1 VLLVTG
7 FVVTRPVRR
16 IARITTHGIGGRVV
30 GQDEEAADVKPFR
43 AFLTSLAAASLVL
56 VSVQP
61 ASQSEPGRLTA
72 AEFRKLMTTVS
83 AGWNEGNARK
93 AADCFADD
101 ATYSEPPR
109 KQFYK
114 GRAVLFEFF
123 GGSKKPEPPMQMVW
137 HHLVFDEAT
146 QVGAG
151 EYTFRM
157 NNQYHGVVMVKV
169 RNGRI
174 ANWRE
179 YQYQSALP
187 WDDFVNENAF

>member
-1 VLLVTG
+1 MRFRVLL
-7 FVVTRPVRR
+7 
-16 IARITTHGIGGRVV
+16 IG
-30 GQDEEAADVKPFR
+30 
-43 AFLTSLAAASLVL
+43 LTS
-56 VSVQP
+56 
-61 ASQSEPGRLTA
+61 ASQMLVPGQLASRAEPGRLTA
-72 AEFRKLMTTVS
+72 AEFRELMTTVA
-83 AGWNEGNARK
+83 AGWNEGDARK
-93 AADCFADD
+93 AADCFAED

-114 GRAVLFEFF
+114 GRAALFRFF
-123 GGSKKPEPPMQMVW
+123 GGDRKPEPPMKMAW

-157 NNQYHGVVMVKV
+157 NRQYHGVVMVKV

-174 ANWRE
+174 HNWRE

-187 WDDFVNENAF
+187 WDEFVNENAF

>member
-1 VLLVTG
+1 VLSILAL
-7 FVVTRPVRR
+7 RPV
-16 IARITTHGIGGRVV
+16 
-30 GQDEEAADVKPFR
+30 
-43 AFLTSLAAASLVL
+43 LAATVAAILL
-56 VSVQP
+56 AP
-61 ASQSEPGRLTA
+61 PTTGRKPSDRPLTPV
-72 AEFRKLMTTVS
+72 EFRRLMETVA

-93 AADCFADD
+93 AADCFAED
-101 ATYSEPPR
+101 AVYSEPPR
-109 KQFYK
+109 KQFYR
-114 GRAVLFEFF
+114 GRAALFEFF
-123 GGSKKPEPPMQMVW
+123 GGDKKPEPPMHMTW

-169 RNGRI
+169 RHGRI

-187 WDDFVNENAF
+187 WSAFVDENTF